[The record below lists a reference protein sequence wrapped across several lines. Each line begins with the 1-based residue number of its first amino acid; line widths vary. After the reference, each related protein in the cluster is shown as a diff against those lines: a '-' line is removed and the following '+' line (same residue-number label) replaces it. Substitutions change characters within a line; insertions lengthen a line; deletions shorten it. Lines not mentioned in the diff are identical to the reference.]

1 MDNLDNI
8 NGGLPPI
15 QLIKFKETKKKEDK
29 TLVKERG
36 FTSNTVS
43 IHNIIKT
50 KKEDVILNKEKE
62 LEIID
67 FF

>member
-8 NGGLPPI
+8 NGGFPPI